1 MFNNFF
7 KKDNRRKEPRTEK
20 TWIFVDESGKPEV
33 FSASGKNLVESKQAS
48 KYLVLSAV
56 RTKNQLR
63 LQQQVTDFKLRL
75 LKDESLKKYFS
86 SSYSLDNFH
95 ASNDF
100 SEIRRRFYN
109 FIETLSI
116 KIDVM
121 VVEKTKCYHDLQSDP
136 GRLYGFMAGQLLKDI
151 CHKAKGTEIVFSRK
165 DSKLKL
171 RKELE
176 IEVERVRLNH
186 MNRNKNLFNDFK
198 LSYHHNPHYTHGGLQ
213 VADYVSFAVFHVFE
227 NNNHE
232 WFDIISNKIGRIRD
246 ICNKKCFT
254 RRNPL
259 ELST

>member
-1 MFNNFF
+1 MFKDIF
-7 KKDNRRKEPRTEK
+7 KSKKKKLGVKK
-20 TWIFVDESGKPEV
+20 TWIFVDESGKPEI
-33 FSASGKNLVESKQAS
+33 FSAKGINLVESGHAS
-48 KYLVLSAV
+48 KYLILSAV
-56 RTKNQLR
+56 RTKDQLK
-63 LQQQVTDFKLRL
+63 LQQQITDFKLRL

-100 SEIRRRFYN
+100 PEIRKRFYE
-109 FIETLSI
+109 FIKTLKV

-121 VVEKTKCYHDLQSDP
+121 VVDKMKCYPDLQSDP

-151 CHKAKGTEIVFSRK
+151 CHKAKHTEIVFSRK

-171 RKELE
+171 RKEME
-176 IEVERVRLNH
+176 IEVERVRLNFI
-186 MNRNKNLFNDFK
+186 NRNENLNNNFK

-213 VADYVSFAVFHVFE
+213 VADYISFAVFHVFE
-227 NNNHE
+227 NGNRE
-232 WFDIISNKIGRIRD
+232 WFDIVEGNIGRIRD

-259 ELST
+259 KLST